1 MKRKC
6 TRSLRNYLNEILHIY
21 MYIYSIKYIIIY
33 NNIILR
39 NKYKIKNLIYAL
51 LSIIE
56 RKIKETRQLVLQLFI
71 IFILFL
77 T

>member
-1 MKRKC
+1 MKYYIVIC
-6 TRSLRNYLNEILHIY
+6 IYL
-21 MYIYSIKYIIIY
+21 IKYIIIY